1 MLDKFSIFAKMKIMR
16 INYVFF
22 LIVVL
27 FCYKT
32 NAQSI
37 NIVGSN
43 SIMYN
48 STSSIGNDTLD
59 PCLQTNSYLTIK
71 NISNKEH
78 NILCRKRIISETTGA
93 DNYFCWGGNCYGV
106 GTTLSTEFLT
116 LASNQS
122 DDVSFGGYFDAY
134 CDDQAQAIVEYCFFP
149 NSDTL
154 DRSCIF
160 ITYHGPATSVS
171 DLSPVIMSDFYPNPT
186 SQIIRFDYYYN
197 KPSNLIIVDVLGNQV
212 KLYNIETS
220 SQNKIDMSD
229 LPNGIYFGNLIID
242 NEIVKMNKIVKK

>member
-1 MLDKFSIFAKMKIMR
+1 MKIYS
-16 INYVFF
+16 I
-22 LIVVL
+22 IIL
-27 FCYKT
+27 FVAFCFGV

-48 STSSIGNDTLD
+48 YTTLSGFDTLD

-78 NILCRKRIISETTGA
+78 NILCEKRIVYETPGA

-106 GTTLSTEFLT
+106 GTMLSTEFLT
-116 LASNQS
+116 LSSNQS

-134 CDDQAQAIVEYCFFP
+134 CDDQGQAVVEYCFFP
-149 NSDTL
+149 DADTL

-160 ITYHGPATSVS
+160 ITYHGPATTIS
-171 DLSPVIMSDFYPNPT
+171 DISPIVMSDFYPNPT
-186 SQIIRFDYYYN
+186 NNFVKFDYYLN
-197 KPSNLIIVDVLGNQV
+197 KLSTLVLVDVLGNQV
-212 KLYNIETS
+212 KTQKIQENS
-220 SQNKIDMSD
+220 FNKIDISD
-229 LPNGIYFGNLIID
+229 LPNGIYFGSIVID
-242 NEIVKMNKIVKK
+242 NVVVKMKKIVKK

>member
-1 MLDKFSIFAKMKIMR
+1 M
-16 INYVFF
+16 
-22 LIVVL
+22 L

-43 SIMYN
+43 SIIYN
-48 STSSIGNDTLD
+48 STSSIGNATLA

-78 NILCRKRIISETTGA
+78 NILCRKRIISETVGA
-93 DNYFCWGGNCYGV
+93 DHYFCWGGNCYGV
-106 GTTLSTEFLT
+106 GTMLSTEFLT

-171 DLSPVIMSDFYPNPT
+171 DFSPIIMSDFLLELYSEENPPNLQISARNELCEKVKNDLVNDGLKFDTIKSYSTPTNFKTQPNPIKNIVPPKVQRKAPVT
-186 SQIIRFDYYYN
+186 SPNCHSPN
-197 KPSNLIIVDVLGNQV
+197 K
-212 KLYNIETS
+212 NIG
-220 SQNKIDMSD
+220 M
-229 LPNGIYFGNLIID
+229 PID
-242 NEIVKMNKIVKK
+242 NPSKIGTN